1 LLIFNNKSNETTRI
15 SLILVRIYILIAY
28 FSVVL
33 EEGEFGSLKAQ
44 SFFVLYS
51 LLLREMTN
59 WRTYFSWWRVILQ
72 EFFQVLNQEFFDI
85 FALWLVWF
93 LVWRRML
100 WWSLACLFLFQY
112 LVMFSFLLVCLL
124 LDFAHFC
131 LLLYYIESVSCAHD
145 L

>member
-1 LLIFNNKSNETTRI
+1 MLIFNNKSNETTRI